1 MCLLAEMILYFLLT
15 IVLFE
20 IFTRVR
26 PHTQEWKDAVE
37 VTIRGYLNKPEPTVA
52 PSDAMTGSTASTLD
66 DATDNGS
73 ESIPNGIIKEGKEK
87 KVLKMI
93 LFFLLYQYATGG
105 YINCVFI
112 FAVLVIHFW

>member
-1 MCLLAEMILYFLLT
+1 MVKTVHYNINLMFLIAEVILYFLLT

-26 PHTQEWKDAVE
+26 PHTREWKDAVE
-37 VTIRGYLNKPEPTVA
+37 VTIRGYLNKSEPTVA

-73 ESIPNGIIKEGKEK
+73 ESIPNGIIKEEKEK
-87 KVLKMI
+87 KVLRTI
-93 LFFLLYQYATGG
+93 LFPYTSIQ
-105 YINCVFI
+105 
-112 FAVLVIHFW
+112 H

>member
-1 MCLLAEMILYFLLT
+1 MVKTVHYNINLMFLIAEVILYFLLT

-26 PHTQEWKDAVE
+26 PHTREWKDAVE
-37 VTIRGYLNKPEPTVA
+37 VTIRGYLNKSEPTVA

-73 ESIPNGIIKEGKEK
+73 ESIPNGIIKEEKEK
-87 KVLKMI
+87 KVLRTI
-93 LFFLLYQYATGG
+93 YFLIYQYSISG
-105 YINCVFI
+105 YII
-112 FAVLVIHFW
+112 P

>member
-87 KVLKMI
+87 KVLKN
-93 LFFLLYQYATGG
+93 Y
-105 YINCVFI
+105 FI
-112 FAVLVIHFW
+112 FSTLSIRHWRLYMY